1 MVLFV
6 DGKNLR
12 HHAHHQKLSVEPDI
26 CVRTRLPF
34 SERVNPYVAP
44 RHVIA
49 RYCAI
54 TLHLA
59 VIQMHRGPIGEAPEG
74 QKSST
79 FLPDLHLSS
88 QSRSKARTS
97 RPENSKFSPVKKR
110 DAILV
115 SSSLGPFR
123 RYFEIVSTQFVSFPI
138 INVSRTIVT
147 DGSHSCAAGI
157 ICVRNRRKSAQICSI
172 DRALPGFIIA
182 GHLVNFKSSRN
193 FYKETSDYC
202 VTCALSDFVCRIRS
216 ANESQLNFT

>member
-12 HHAHHQKLSVEPDI
+12 HHGHHQKLSVEPDI

-123 RYFEIVSTQFVSFPI
+123 CYFEIVSTQFVSFPI
-138 INVSRTIVT
+138 INVSRTINLSPMEVT
-147 DGSHSCAAGI
+147 A
-157 ICVRNRRKSAQICSI
+157 VPPE
-172 DRALPGFIIA
+172 L
-182 GHLVNFKSSRN
+182 
-193 FYKETSDYC
+193 
-202 VTCALSDFVCRIRS
+202 FVCKTGGNPRRS
-216 ANESQLNFT
+216 VPSIVRCPGL

>member
-59 VIQMHRGPIGEAPEG
+59 VIQMHRGPIGEAPQG

-88 QSRSKARTS
+88 QSRSKTRTPRVPRIPNS
-97 RPENSKFSPVKKR
+97 RLFSPVKKR

-138 INVSRTIVT
+138 INVSRTINLSPMEVT
-147 DGSHSCAAGI
+147 A
-157 ICVRNRRKSAQICSI
+157 VPPE
-172 DRALPGFIIA
+172 L
-182 GHLVNFKSSRN
+182 
-193 FYKETSDYC
+193 
-202 VTCALSDFVCRIRS
+202 FVCETGGNPRRS
-216 ANESQLNFT
+216 VPSIVRCPGL